1 MANNN
6 GTTGH
11 EAEAV
16 NVEDLKAT
24 LQKFKREKV
33 DPKAD
38 KTSLEALGLSVV
50 SGQLCQTYN
59 V

>member
-1 MANNN
+1 MA
-6 GTTGH
+6 TTGH
-11 EAEAV
+11 ESEAI
-16 NVEDLKAT
+16 NVQDLKAA
-24 LQKFKREKV
+24 LQKLKTQKI

-59 V
+59 T

>member
-1 MANNN
+1 MANN

-11 EAEAV
+11 ESEAIDV
-16 NVEDLKAT
+16 QGLKAA
-24 LQKFKREKV
+24 LQKLKTQ
-33 DPKAD
+33 DIDTKAD

-59 V
+59 T

>member
-1 MANNN
+1 MATN
-6 GTTGH
+6 GTAGH
-11 EAEAV
+11 ETEAI
-16 NVEDLKAT
+16 NVQDLKAA
-24 LQKFKREKV
+24 LQKLKTQKI

-59 V
+59 T